1 VGERVVGARH
11 QPRFVIVVLYLPE
24 DAASV
29 KRQRRRTG
37 RTGYH
42 SVAQSRPM
50 RVRVDALRR
59 WARAALLVGTVAA
72 CGGTLDSAQAEP
84 VTLTA
89 RPVALNPRD
98 PTQATVG
105 FLTYRGG
112 IAVASPDSR
121 FGGLSGL
128 VVTPSGDVVAVS
140 DRGFWLIARLVVDER
155 GYLVGITDGEMGRLA
170 GPGGLPVG
178 RRQQDA
184 EEIALLPDGT
194 AIVAF
199 DHDHRLWRYHASSIP
214 FQGKVEPV
222 APPPGI
228 ALLPANGG
236 IEALAHLSD
245 GRLLAL
251 VEGLSVRGGGRLG
264 WVRSAAGTWDALSY
278 VPAPDYLPSGAAGLP
293 NGDALVLER
302 RFVDPFTYEARLT
315 RVPGGE
321 IKPGARLSGRE
332 LARLAPPLSLDNFE
346 GVAVRPGPAGETL
359 IYLISDDNYLPIQR
373 TLLLQF
379 VLRE

>member
-1 VGERVVGARH
+1 LALTVPLVAMLGA
-11 QPRFVIVVLYLPE
+11 E
-24 DAASV
+24 SV
-29 KRQRRRTG
+29 R
-37 RTGYH
+37 
-42 SVAQSRPM
+42 
-50 RVRVDALRR
+50 
-59 WARAALLVGTVAA
+59 
-72 CGGTLDSAQAEP
+72 AEP
-84 VTLTA
+84 VTLTV

-112 IAVASPDSR
+112 IEIASPDSR

-128 VVTPSGDVVAVS
+128 VVTPSGDLISIS
-140 DRGFWLIARLVVDER
+140 DRGFWLIARLVLDER

-178 RRQQDA
+178 RHQQDA
-184 EEIALLPDGT
+184 EDIALLPDGT
-194 AIVAF
+194 AIVSF
-199 DHDHRLWRYHASSIP
+199 EHDHRLWRYYPSAVP
-214 FQGKVEPV
+214 FQGLVEPV
-222 APPPGI
+222 PPPAGI
-228 ALLPANGG
+228 ETLPRNGG
-236 IEALAHLSD
+236 IEALAPLSD
-245 GRLLAL
+245 GRLVAL
-251 VEGLSVRGGGRLG
+251 VEGLSVADGGRLG
-264 WVRSAAGTWDALSY
+264 WVRDPGGSWAALSY
-278 VPAPDYLPSGAAGLP
+278 VPAPGFLPSGGAGLS

-302 RFVDPFTYEARLT
+302 RFIDPFTYEARLT

-332 LARLAPPLSLDNFE
+332 LARLSRPLSLDNFE

-359 IYLISDDNYLPIQR
+359 VYLISDDNYLPIQR

>member
-1 VGERVVGARH
+1 M
-11 QPRFVIVVLYLPE
+11 I
-24 DAASV
+24 
-29 KRQRRRTG
+29 
-37 RTGYH
+37 
-42 SVAQSRPM
+42 
-50 RVRVDALRR
+50 
-59 WARAALLVGTVAA
+59 AALA
-72 CGGTLDSAQAEP
+72 CGLDSPRAEP
-84 VTLTA
+84 VSLTV

-105 FLTYRGG
+105 SLTYRGG
-112 IAVASPDSR
+112 IAIASPDGR

-128 VVTPSGDVVAVS
+128 VVTPSGDLISVS
-140 DRGFWLIARLVVDER
+140 DRGFWLIARLVLDER
-155 GYLVGITDGEMGRLA
+155 GYLVGVTDGEMGRLA

-194 AIVAF
+194 AIVSF
-199 DHDHRLWRYHASSIP
+199 EHDHRLWRYHPAAIP

-222 APPPGI
+222 VPPAGI
-228 ALLPANGG
+228 ERLPPNGG

-251 VEGLSVRGGGRLG
+251 VEGLSAPDGGRLG
-264 WVRSAAGTWDALSY
+264 WVRAPSGAWDALSY
-278 VPAPDYLPSGAAGLP
+278 LPAPDFLPSGAAGLA
-293 NGDALVLER
+293 NGDVLVLER
-302 RFVDPFTYEARLT
+302 RFIDPFTYEARLT

-321 IKPGARLSGRE
+321 ITSGARLSGRE
-332 LARLAPPLSLDNFE
+332 VARLAAPLTLDNYE
-346 GVAVRPGPAGETL
+346 GLAVRPGPGGETL
-359 IYLISDDNYLPIQR
+359 VYLISDDNYLPIQR

>member
-1 VGERVVGARH
+1 
-11 QPRFVIVVLYLPE
+11 
-24 DAASV
+24 
-29 KRQRRRTG
+29 
-37 RTGYH
+37 
-42 SVAQSRPM
+42 M
-50 RVRVDALRR
+50 
-59 WARAALLVGTVAA
+59 RAAVDTVRIAMRGALFAAALAGVLLPA
-72 CGGTLDSAQAEP
+72 DSGCAEP
-84 VTLTA
+84 VVLTA

-112 IAVASPDSR
+112 IEIASPDGR

-128 VVTPSGDVVAVS
+128 VVTPSGDVISIS
-140 DRGFWLIARLVVDER
+140 DRGFWLIARLVLDER

-184 EEIALLPDGT
+184 EDIALLPDGT
-194 AIVAF
+194 AIVSF
-199 DHDHRLWRYHASSIP
+199 EHDHRLWRYYPSAIP
-214 FQGKVEPV
+214 FQGQVEPV

-228 ALLPANGG
+228 DQLPANGG
-236 IEALAHLSD
+236 IEALGSLAD

-251 VEGLSVRGGGRLG
+251 VEGLSVAGGGRLG
-264 WVRSAAGTWDALSY
+264 WVRSPAGAWETLSY
-278 VPAPDYLPSGAAGLP
+278 VPAPDFLPSGAAGLA

-302 RFVDPFTYEARLT
+302 RFIDPFTYEARLT

-321 IKPGARLSGRE
+321 IRAGARLSGRE
-332 LARLAPPLSLDNFE
+332 LARLSPPLSLDNFE
-346 GVAVRPGPAGETL
+346 GVAVRPGPTGETL
-359 IYLISDDNYLPIQR
+359 VYLISDDNYLPIQR

>member
-1 VGERVVGARH
+1 VRSICRLGLLAALAVGA
-11 QPRFVIVVLYLPE
+11 P
-24 DAASV
+24 
-29 KRQRRRTG
+29 
-37 RTGYH
+37 
-42 SVAQSRPM
+42 
-50 RVRVDALRR
+50 
-59 WARAALLVGTVAA
+59 GTE
-72 CGGTLDSAQAEP
+72 SATAEP
-84 VTLTA
+84 VTLTV

-112 IAVASPDSR
+112 IEIASPDGR
-121 FGGLSGL
+121 FGGLSGV
-128 VVTPSGDVVAVS
+128 VVTPSGDLIAVS
-140 DRGFWLIARLVVDER
+140 DRGFWLIARLVLDAR

-184 EEIALLPDGT
+184 EDIALLPDGT
-194 AIVAF
+194 AIVSF
-199 DHDHRLWRYHASSIP
+199 EHDHRLWRYYPSAVP
-214 FQGKVEPV
+214 FQGLVEPV
-222 APPPGI
+222 DGPPGI
-228 ALLPANGG
+228 EDLPRNGG
-236 IEALAHLSD
+236 IEAVAALSD

-251 VEGLSVRGGGRLG
+251 VEGLTVPASTPGGGGGRLG
-264 WVRSAAGTWDALSY
+264 WVRDRGGAWAALSY
-278 VPAPDYLPSGAAGLP
+278 VPAPDFLPSGAAGLP

-302 RFVDPFTYEARLT
+302 RFIDPFTYEARLT
-315 RVPGGE
+315 RVPGVE

-332 LARLAPPLSLDNFE
+332 LARLSPPLSLDNFE

-359 IYLISDDNYLPIQR
+359 VYLISDDNYLPIQR

>member
-1 VGERVVGARH
+1 
-11 QPRFVIVVLYLPE
+11 L
-24 DAASV
+24 
-29 KRQRRRTG
+29 
-37 RTGYH
+37 
-42 SVAQSRPM
+42 
-50 RVRVDALRR
+50 
-59 WARAALLVGTVAA
+59 ALLAPLVVALA
-72 CGGTLDSAQAEP
+72 PGPIAESARAEP
-84 VTLTA
+84 VTLTV

-112 IAVASPDSR
+112 IEIASPDGR

-128 VVTPSGDVVAVS
+128 VVTPSGDLISIS
-140 DRGFWLIARLVVDER
+140 DRGFWLIARLVLDER

-178 RRQQDA
+178 RGQQDA
-184 EEIALLPDGT
+184 EDIALLPDGT

-199 DHDHRLWRYHASSIP
+199 EHDHRLWRYYPSAVP
-214 FQGKVEPV
+214 FQGLVEPV
-222 APPPGI
+222 PPPAGI
-228 ALLPANGG
+228 QDLPRNGG
-236 IEALAHLSD
+236 IEAVAHLSD

-251 VEGLSVRGGGRLG
+251 VEGLSVPDGGRLG
-264 WVRSAAGTWDALSY
+264 WVRDPGGSWAALSY
-278 VPAPDYLPSGAAGLP
+278 VPAPAFLPSGGAGLP

-302 RFVDPFTYEARLT
+302 RFIDPFTYEARLT
-315 RVPGGE
+315 RVPSGE

-332 LARLAPPLSLDNFE
+332 LARLSRPLSLDNFE

-359 IYLISDDNYLPIQR
+359 VYLISDDNYLPIQR